1 MKIQFLILAATL
13 LITVES
19 VALEPCKQ
27 DGSPWTDCT
36 GTWTSENNETY
47 VGEWNDN
54 IPHGQGTYSWT
65 DGRKYI
71 GEWQGG
77 KKSGQGTFVSADGSR
92 FVGQW
97 QGDTV
102 FEGIQYDSSGLIR
115 GTFVKAEWC
124 EGCYPTLRQLEL
136 ANDKLLL
143 LYRDTIGNAGAV
155 GNDQQKYHGKWCD
168 EDSTGVVMILMD
180 RLIWIDE
187 EGAYSVERL
196 LSHDEA
202 SGHVFALSE
211 SGKTFYDLFFDQPAV
226 GTPTKGY
233 SPLKISQCANESL
246 TFEYVAIE
254 SSVIELDYALYQTVT
269 ECQKQGFPSC
279 LDPLVKYLDISANGK
294 ISLPELTRFMRHL
307 VLWLGIDNE
316 LASEALLGSAAGAQ
330 LLAPLLAKIVLLNYD
345 YDNDQ
350 HLSVSEVLHDFAVIG
365 GINFSREDIR
375 RRLKAEDFRQTL
387 ETLDPERLKSL
398 LMIFQ

>member
-1 MKIQFLILAATL
+1 MKIKFLILAATL
-13 LITVES
+13 LITAES

-27 DGSPWTDCT
+27 DASVWTDCS
-36 GTWTSENNETY
+36 GSWTYDNKDTY
-47 VGEWNDN
+47 VGEWKDDKH
-54 IPHGQGTYSWT
+54 HGQGTYSYT
-65 DGRKYI
+65 DGTKYV
-71 GEWQGG
+71 GEW
-77 KKSGQGTFVSADGSR
+77 ADG
-92 FVGQW
+92 QPM
-97 QGDTV
+97 
-102 FEGIQYDSSGLIR
+102 EGIQYDPSGLIQ
-115 GTFVKAEWC
+115 GTYVKAEWC
-124 EGCYPTLRQLEL
+124 DGCSPTLRQLEL

-155 GNDQQKYHGKWCD
+155 RNDQQKYHGKWCD

-202 SGHVFALSE
+202 SGHVFAFSE
-211 SGKTFYDLFFDQPAV
+211 SGRTFYDLFFDQPAV

-269 ECQKQGFPSC
+269 ECEKQGFPSC

-316 LASEALLGSAAGAQ
+316 LASEALLGSTAGAQ

-375 RRLKAEDFRQTL
+375 RRLKAEDFRQKL
-387 ETLDPERLKSL
+387 ETFDPEELKSL
-398 LMIFQ
+398 LMMFQ